1 MKKIILVVFLYGLNL
16 AHSQGLNHV
25 WKLGYGGWF
34 DKGVMTFDTNA
45 YQLNIEHRPQGFA
58 GTEATICDSL
68 GNLLM
73 SSNGVWI
80 ANATGDT
87 MDNGAGLNPG
97 SNVNAWPNG
106 LLQINSNVFLP
117 YPDDTSKIVLLHHTI
132 QSNGVYS
139 PSYNLFYSIIDKT
152 LDTGKG
158 SVISKNNVFFSDT
171 LNWGFA
177 VCKNANG
184 RDWWIVAL
192 KDSSDIIFVFELTPN
207 GVSYVA
213 SQKLNVPLAYG
224 IITQM
229 TFSQDGS
236 QMTYNTYAVNSLNSY
251 ALLFDF
257 NRCTGIFS
265 NEKVI
270 QLTNG
275 YYLWGSSFSP
285 SGEFVFVS
293 GSNILF
299 QINTSTLNIDTVGLY
314 DGFYDPPNAYTT
326 FGMHYLAA
334 NGHIYMT
341 SMGSAL
347 RIHEI
352 SAPDSAGAL
361 CNFQQH
367 NIFLNFWNFRAV
379 PNHPNYYLG
388 CDTSLGC
395 PCYAYAGLEENGLH
409 DFKFRVY
416 PNPVVNNIVN
426 IGYILP
432 HTSAGSVGASGV
444 LKLYDVNGKQLYTQ
458 GLPPWSNEQSIKLP
472 LLCNGMYN
480 LVIQSGNFITSKKI
494 IVAHDK

>member
-1 MKKIILVVFLYGLNL
+1 MKKIILFVFLYGLNL

-58 GTEATICDSL
+58 GTEATICDSV

-97 SNVNAWPNG
+97 QNVGTWPNG
-106 LLQINSNVFLP
+106 LLNTYANIILP
-117 YPDDTSKIVLLHHTI
+117 YPGDSNKYILFHHTD
-132 QSNGVYS
+132 SFDGF
-139 PSYNLFYSIIDKT
+139 SYLTLNLFYSIIDIT
-152 LDTGKG
+152 LDNGLG
-158 SVISKNNVFFSDT
+158 SVISKNNIALTDT
-171 LNWGFA
+171 INWGIA
-177 VCKNANG
+177 ACRHANG
-184 RDWWIVAL
+184 RDWWIVTQQHN
-192 KDSSDIIFVFELTPN
+192 SDTIIEILLTPF
-207 GVSYVA
+207 GMQSI
-213 SQKLNVPLAYG
+213 SKQKMNVPDAWYNG
-224 IITQM
+224 TQI
-229 TFSQDGS
+229 TFSPDGKKMAYTLDNNITS
-236 QMTYNTYAVNSLNSY
+236 KNGTLVF
-251 ALLFDF
+251 FDF
-257 NRCTGIFS
+257 DRCTGLFS
-265 NEKVI
+265 NPHSI
-270 QLTNG
+270 LILMG
-275 YYLWGSSFSP
+275 DYLWGMSFSP
-285 SGEFVFVS
+285 N
-293 GSNILF
+293 SNLIYTCTPSILF
-299 QINTSTLNIDTVGLY
+299 QVNTTTLYVDTLAIY
-314 DGFYDPPNAYTT
+314 DGFYDLPNAYTT
-326 FGMHYLAA
+326 FGFMYLAA

-341 SMGSAL
+341 SAGSAL

-352 SAPDSAGAL
+352 SAPDSADTL

-395 PCYAYAGLEENGLH
+395 PCYAYSSIIENGQH
-409 DFKFRVY
+409 DFRFRVY
-416 PNPVVNNIVN
+416 PNPVVNNYAN

-432 HTSAGSVGASGV
+432 QNKKGI
-444 LKLYDVNGKQLYTQ
+444 LKLYDVNGKLLYTQ
-458 GLPPWSNEQSIKLP
+458 GLPPWSNEQGIKLP

-480 LVIQSGNFITSKKI
+480 LVIQSDNFIASKKI